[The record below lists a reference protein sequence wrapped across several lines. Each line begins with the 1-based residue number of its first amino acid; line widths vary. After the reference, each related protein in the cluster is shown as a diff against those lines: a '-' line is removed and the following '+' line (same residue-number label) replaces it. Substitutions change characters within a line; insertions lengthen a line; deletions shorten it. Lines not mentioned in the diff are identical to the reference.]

1 MNITLWIIQIL
12 LAAIFLTAGS
22 IKLVLPVDR
31 LARVFEWIDDF
42 SQEKV
47 KAIGAFEI
55 LGGLGLFLP
64 GVYGIGPILIPLAAA
79 GLAIIMVLAA
89 ITHFK
94 REEKPEMIVNIVL
107 FVFLAFVVLGRLVF

>member
-31 LARVFEWIDDF
+31 LDKVFDWIDDF
-42 SQEKV
+42 TQEKV
-47 KAIGAFEI
+47 KLIGAFEI

-64 GVYGIGPILIPLAAA
+64 GVYSTGPILIPLAAA

-89 ITHFK
+89 ITHYN
-94 REEKPEMIVNIVL
+94 REEKPEMIINIVL
-107 FVFLAFVVLGRLVF
+107 FVFLAFIVIGRLAL